1 MDGFDEQQCF
11 EQEPYSEM
19 YEFIGISRPR
29 RRRFERQQVDDT
41 PHASGSELERKVNG
55 TTPAKLVDSRSTYF
69 FCTDLASHRNVS
81 QDGDDSEESEQEP
94 APEASSSDREEEQ
107 LYADDEV
114 PAHKYIISSLRVF

>member
-11 EQEPYSEM
+11 EQEPYGEM

-29 RRRFERQQVDDT
+29 RRRFERQQFDDT

-55 TTPAKLVDSRSTYF
+55 TTGKLVDSRSTYF
-69 FCTDLASHRNVS
+69 FCIDLASRRNVS
-81 QDGDDSEESEQEP
+81 QDGDGSEESEQEA

-107 LYADDEV
+107 LFADDEV
-114 PAHKYIISSLRVF
+114 PAQKYIISSLRVF